1 MPGIKV
7 KICGL
12 RRMQD
17 IEYANMLMPDYI
29 GFILAE
35 GYKRSITMEDAR
47 KFAARLDGRI
57 IRTGVFLNQPEHV
70 PAEYVHSGIIQCVQ
84 LHGDEDNAY
93 IGRLRQHIGNECVI
107 IKAARIRD
115 KGDILRALEYKSD
128 YLLLDAGSGMQAGG
142 NGVAFDWKLVKN
154 INRPFFLAGGISA
167 DNARDAAEITRPYA
181 LDASSSIE
189 TDGYK
194 DFNKMKKFIGTVRS
208 L

>member
-17 IEYANMLMPDYI
+17 IEYANILKPDYT

-35 GYKRSITMEDAR
+35 GYRRSITMEDAR
-47 KFAARLDGRI
+47 RFAERLDKGI
-57 IRTGVFLNQPEHV
+57 IRTGVFL
-70 PAEYVHSGIIQCVQ
+70 Q

-93 IGRLRQHIGNECVI
+93 IERLRGHIGNGCNI
-107 IKAARIRD
+107 IKAVRIRD
-115 KGDILRALEYKSD
+115 ERDILTALEYKCD
-128 YLLLDAGSGMQAGG
+128 YLLLDAGSGVQAGG

-154 INRPFFLAGGISA
+154 INKPFFLAGGISA
-167 DNARDAAEITRPYA
+167 DNAREAAEVTRPYA
-181 LDASSSIE
+181 LDASSSME
-189 TDGYK
+189 TDGCK
-194 DFNKMKKFIGTVRS
+194 DFNKMKKFIDVVRS